1 MLPQHRIRNSVSPVE
16 GGLYSAMV
24 KEGQCRRVR
33 VVQINRGNNSCKC
46 LLLDYGEEE
55 IVERSK
61 LIELDIKFR
70 QLPVQAVQAS
80 LAGVEQSDDKKI
92 AIGWGAGG

>member
-46 LLLDYGEEE
+46 LLLDYGEEVSE
-55 IVERSK
+55 MELPIK
-61 LIELDIKFR
+61 L
-70 QLPVQAVQAS
+70 VN
-80 LAGVEQSDDKKI
+80 SDK
-92 AIGWGAGG
+92 